1 MRFMLTERQQE
12 LVGFLRTYQ
21 RTHGVMPSTR
31 DIQQHFGFAS
41 QTAAMSHLKA
51 LERKGAIRR
60 LAGKARAVVFPED
73 MERDTVDIPF
83 FGLIPAGFTA
93 DNPQFADGKLSMDMS
108 TLGLRPNSKPFALKV
123 RGDSMIGA
131 HICHGDFVILEQ
143 KEPKPRDI
151 VAALMDGETTLK
163 RYLID
168 KGRPFLRA
176 ENPAYPD
183 LIPMRE
189 LSIQGVMVGL
199 FRPHANVA

>member
-1 MRFMLTERQQE
+1 MLTDRQHQ
-12 LVGFLRTYQ
+12 LVGFLRSYQ
-21 RTHGVMPSTR
+21 RQHGVMPSTR

-73 MERDTVDIPF
+73 MERDTVDIPV

-93 DNPQFADGKLSMDMS
+93 DNPEVAEGKLTMDLRTM
-108 TLGLRPNSKPFALKV
+108 GLPRNSKPFALRV
-123 RGDSMIGA
+123 RGDSMTGA
-131 HICHGDFVILEQ
+131 HIVQGDYVILEQ
-143 KEPKPRDI
+143 REPRPRDI
-151 VAALMDGETTLK
+151 VAALLDGESTLK
-163 RYLID
+163 RYIVE

-183 LIPMRE
+183 LIPVRE
-189 LSIQGVMVGL
+189 LLIQGVMVGL
-199 FRPHANVA
+199 FRPNPTFEA